1 MTCLLIILKSDD
13 AAVHLKLN
21 AIDCTSTEIFI
32 VAVSGMMITCISILT
47 DLFLLV
53 GIEDN
58 CRVAMR
64 LFTWWNSFCIS
75 LKCMLVIGALTWKVT
90 RENVSYDVLVLHN
103 MSFTYAPIAPRF
115 SLITAYTFRL
125 LFQFTVIIRWLL
137 LIIVALM
144 IKSHYTRRVHAY
156 YRQVKPLNTL
166 QSMLKGT
173 ARAAALNLEQQNN
186 PGQSESKKD
195 GLDH

>member
-1 MTCLLIILKSDD
+1 MTIHTIALMTCLLIILKSDD

-90 RENVSYDVLVLHN
+90 REN
-103 MSFTYAPIAPRF
+103 
-115 SLITAYTFRL
+115 
-125 LFQFTVIIRWLL
+125 
-137 LIIVALM
+137 
-144 IKSHYTRRVHAY
+144 SHYTRRVHAY

-195 GLDH
+195 GDH

>member
-13 AAVHLKLN
+13 AAVYLKLK

-58 CRVAMR
+58 CRVAMC

-90 RENVSYDVLVLHN
+90 RENL
-103 MSFTYAPIAPRF
+103 
-115 SLITAYTFRL
+115 
-125 LFQFTVIIRWLL
+125 TVIIRWLF
-137 LIIVALM
+137 LIIVVLM
-144 IKSHYTRRVHAY
+144 IKGHYTRRVHTY
-156 YRQVKPLNTL
+156 YLQVKPLNTL

-173 ARAAALNLEQQNN
+173 ARAAASNLEQQNK
-186 PGQSESKKD
+186 PGQSKSKED